1 MYFKK
6 KKAKGIVF
14 MYTLLDISN
23 KIEIRQNLKKDFLV
37 A

>member
-1 MYFKK
+1 MYFKG

-23 KIEIRQNLKKDFLV
+23 KIEMRQNFKKTF
-37 A
+37 